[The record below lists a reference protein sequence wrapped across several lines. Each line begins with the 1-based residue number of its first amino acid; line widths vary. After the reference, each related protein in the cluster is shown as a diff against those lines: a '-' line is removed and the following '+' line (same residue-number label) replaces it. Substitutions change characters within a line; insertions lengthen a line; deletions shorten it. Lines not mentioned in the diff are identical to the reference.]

1 VFFCH
6 VNDAGFWMVREYFD
20 LNLVQTIK
28 VWSVLQTIVS
38 IIGLM
43 MVLLLWNLFP

>member
-1 VFFCH
+1 
-6 VNDAGFWMVREYFD
+6 VREYFD

-38 IIGLM
+38 IIGLT
-43 MVLLLWNLFP
+43 MVLLLWNLFA

>member
-1 VFFCH
+1 
-6 VNDAGFWMVREYFD
+6 MVREYFD

>member
-1 VFFCH
+1 

-38 IIGLM
+38 IIGLT
-43 MVLLLWNLFP
+43 MVLLLWNLFS

>member
-1 VFFCH
+1 

-43 MVLLLWNLFP
+43 MVLLLWNLFL